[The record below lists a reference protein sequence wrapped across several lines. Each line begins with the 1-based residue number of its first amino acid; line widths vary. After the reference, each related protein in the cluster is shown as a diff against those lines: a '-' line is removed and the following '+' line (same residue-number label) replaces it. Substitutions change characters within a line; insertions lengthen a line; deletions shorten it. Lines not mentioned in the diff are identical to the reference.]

1 MLWDKAKFINDVGYM
16 ELYFLYASSFLSWV
30 IKLAEMCPTA
40 LFVYLGTMPTKRKRL
55 FLLFLYLMLEIFL
68 LAVGERN
75 KFVLNVMK
83 EIY

>member
-1 MLWDKAKFINDVGYM
+1 
-16 ELYFLYASSFLSWV
+16 
-30 IKLAEMCPTA
+30 
-40 LFVYLGTMPTKRKRL
+40 MPTKRKRL